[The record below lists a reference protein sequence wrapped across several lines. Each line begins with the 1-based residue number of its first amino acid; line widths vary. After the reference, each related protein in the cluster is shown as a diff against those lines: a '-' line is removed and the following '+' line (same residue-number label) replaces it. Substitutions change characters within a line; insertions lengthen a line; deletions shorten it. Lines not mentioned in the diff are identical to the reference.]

1 MKNNN
6 DLYDFTKLTQ
16 EQYLQFRHA
25 FVTERMFI
33 DAYKVEENPRAMDM
47 LLSTLCMVICGRV
60 PKGIVVFKTD

>member
-1 MKNNN
+1 
-6 DLYDFTKLTQ
+6 
-16 EQYLQFRHA
+16 
-25 FVTERMFI
+25 MFI